1 MAPETWDKT
10 FQELKNQY
18 LLRSSERLDQISE
31 LLTSLAKSPGDIGL
45 LRDLMR
51 QFHWLA
57 GSGSIYGFP
66 QITKLG
72 THGEEFCEQI
82 IRSNKALTRSDW
94 EKCSALLNALKVT
107 FSGDD
112 DPQRDTI
119 ERALPKGGEYAGAE
133 VLFVDPDQSN
143 FLFLAKILEDQGM
156 AIRNMRTAL
165 NALES
170 CGLKMPKAVII
181 ALPLPDASG
190 YELVERI
197 RSMPNGQ
204 DPVIFFVGAKSGFL
218 DKVQAIHCGA
228 DGFFQVPVDWESV
241 ETRLKYL
248 MDRGKPQNFR
258 ILSVEDDPDQAY
270 FIRYVLESAGYRVHH
285 IADPLLFEEALL
297 SFNPDLVM
305 LDILL
310 PGMTGYELARY
321 LRQDERWATMPILFL
336 TTQNQLEAHIES
348 ARAGADDH
356 LVKPVAPALL
366 LSATASR
373 LERARFLK
381 NLLHRD
387 GLTRL
392 LTHTAFMEQAQSVVS
407 QVKRNPNRLAA
418 LMLIDLDKFKTINE
432 RFGYA
437 TGDKI
442 LISLSTVLRQRLRS
456 SDIVGRFGGEEIAI
470 IVEDLE
476 EYDAVNLAQ
485 RLLHDFSLMKHR
497 APDGSEFTMTFSAG
511 VAMLD
516 SKLMD
521 VERWRKHAE
530 QALKAAKNNGRNCV
544 MKVTGGKR

>member
-1 MAPETWDKT
+1 MPPETWDKT
-10 FQELKNQY
+10 FQELKSQY
-18 LLRSSERLDQISE
+18 LTRSAERLDQIGD
-31 LLTSLAKSPGDIGL
+31 LLTNMAKSPGDVNL
-45 LRDLMR
+45 LRDLQR

-66 QITKLG
+66 QVTKLG
-72 THGEEFCEQI
+72 THGEEFCDKLL
-82 IRSNKALTRSDW
+82 RNNRALTRADW
-94 EKCSALLNALKVT
+94 DKCKALLDALRIT

-112 DPQRDTI
+112 DPQKQTI
-119 ERALPKGGEYAGAE
+119 EKPLPKSEHDGIE
-133 VLFVDPDQSN
+133 VMFVDPEQN
-143 FLFLAKILEDQGM
+143 HFLFLAKLLEEQGM
-156 AIRNMRTAL
+156 IIRHMKTAVS
-165 NALES
+165 ALES
-170 CGLKMPKAVII
+170 CSQKMPRACLI
-181 ALPLPDASG
+181 ALPLADASG

-197 RSMPNGQ
+197 RVLPGGQ
-204 DPVIFFVGAKSGFL
+204 EVVIFFVGAKSGFL

-228 DGFFQVPVDWESV
+228 DGFFQMPVDWESV
-241 ETRLKYL
+241 EKRLKYL
-248 MDRGKPQNFR
+248 LERGKTQNFR
-258 ILSVEDDPDQAY
+258 VLSVEDDPDQAY
-270 FIRYVLESAGYRVHH
+270 FIRAVLESAGYQVHH
-285 IADPLLFEEALL
+285 IPDPMQFEEALL
-297 SFNPDLVM
+297 SFNPDLVL

-356 LVKPVAPALL
+356 LVKPIAPALL
-366 LSATASR
+366 LSAVASR

-392 LTHTAFMEQAQSVVS
+392 LTHTAFMEQATSVVA
-407 QVKRNPNRLAA
+407 QCKRNQHRLAA
-418 LMLIDLDKFKTINE
+418 LMLIDLDHFKKINE
-432 RFGYA
+432 KYGYA
-437 TGDKI
+437 AGDKV
-442 LISLSTVLRQRLRS
+442 LISLSAVLRQRLRS
-456 SDIVGRFGGEEIAI
+456 SDVLGRFGGEEVAI

-485 RLLHDFSLMKHR
+485 RLLHDFATLAQR
-497 APDGSEFTMTFSAG
+497 APDGTEFHMTFSAG

-516 SKLMD
+516 PKVMD

-544 MKVTGGKR
+544 MKILGGKR

>member
-1 MAPETWDKT
+1 MPPETWDKT
-10 FQELKNQY
+10 FQELKSQY
-18 LLRSSERLDQISE
+18 LTRSSERLDQIGD
-31 LLTSLAKSPGDIGL
+31 LLTNLAKAPGDQVL
-45 LRDLMR
+45 LRDLQR

-72 THGEEFCEQI
+72 THGEEFVEQFL
-82 IRSNKALTRSDW
+82 RNNKALTRSDW
-94 EKCSALLNALKVT
+94 EKCKALLDALRIT

-112 DPQRDTI
+112 DPQKQTI
-119 ERALPKGGEYAGAE
+119 ERPLPKSEHDGTE
-133 VLFVDPDQSN
+133 VMFVDPDQN
-143 FLFLAKILEDQGM
+143 HFLFLAKLLEEQGM
-156 AIRNMRTAL
+156 VIRHNKTAVS
-165 NALES
+165 ALES
-170 CGLKMPKAVII
+170 CSQKMPKACMI
-181 ALPLPDASG
+181 ALPLSDASG

-197 RSMPNGQ
+197 RILPGGQ
-204 DPVIFFVGAKSGFL
+204 ETVIFFVGAKSGFL

-228 DGFFQVPVDWESV
+228 DGFFQMPVDWETV
-241 ETRLKYL
+241 EKRLKYL
-248 MDRGKPQNFR
+248 LERGKAQNFR
-258 ILSVEDDPDQAY
+258 VLSVEDDPDQAY
-270 FIRYVLESAGYRVHH
+270 FIRAVLESAGYQVHH
-285 IADPLLFEEALL
+285 IPDPMQFEEALL
-297 SFNPDLVM
+297 SFNPDLVL

-310 PGMTGYELARY
+310 PGMTGYELSRY

-356 LVKPVAPALL
+356 LVKPIAPALL
-366 LSATASR
+366 LSAVASR

-392 LTHTAFMEQAQSVVS
+392 LTHTAFMEQAQSVVA
-407 QVKRNPNRLAA
+407 QCKRNHHRLAA
-418 LMLIDLDKFKTINE
+418 LMLIDLDRFKLINE
-432 RFGYA
+432 KFGYA
-437 TGDKI
+437 AGDKV
-442 LISLSTVLRQRLRS
+442 LISLAAVLRQRLRS
-456 SDIVGRFGGEEIAI
+456 SDVLGRFGGEEVAI

-485 RLLHDFSLMKHR
+485 RLLHDFATLAHR
-497 APDGSEFTMTFSAG
+497 APDGTEFHMTFSAG

-516 SKLMD
+516 PKVMD

-544 MKVTGGKR
+544 MKILGGKR

>member
-1 MAPETWDKT
+1 MSPETWDKT
-10 FQELKNQY
+10 FQELKSQY
-18 LLRSSERLDQISE
+18 LTRSSERLEQVGE
-31 LLTSLAKSPGDIGL
+31 LLNSLAKAPGDTGL

-72 THGEEFCEQI
+72 THGEEFCEQLL
-82 IRSNKALTRSDW
+82 KANRPLTRSDW
-94 EKCSALLNALKVT
+94 DKCKALLEALKVT
-107 FSGDD
+107 FTGDD
-112 DPQRDTI
+112 DPQRQTM
-119 ERALPKGGEYAGAE
+119 EKPLPKSDFDGAE
-133 VLFVDPDQSN
+133 IMFVDPDQNN

-156 AIRNMRTAL
+156 KVRNMRTAL
-165 NALES
+165 NALEACS
-170 CGLKMPKAVII
+170 NRMPRGIII

-197 RSMPNGQ
+197 RYSAGGE
-204 DPVIFFVGAKSGFL
+204 DPVIFFVSGKSGFL

-228 DGFFQVPVDWESV
+228 DGFFQIPVDWEAV
-241 ETRLKYL
+241 ESRLKYL
-248 MDRGKPQNFR
+248 MQRGTPHDYR
-258 ILSVEDDPDQAY
+258 ILSVEDDPDQAQ
-270 FIRYVLESAGYRVHH
+270 FIRYVLEQAGYRVHH
-285 IADPLLFEEALL
+285 IADPLQFEEALL
-297 SFNPDLVM
+297 SFNPDLIL

-321 LRQDERWATMPILFL
+321 IRMDERFATMPILFL

-356 LVKPVAPALL
+356 LVKPIAPALL
-366 LSATASR
+366 LSAAASR

-392 LTHTAFMEQAQSVVS
+392 LTHTAFMEQAQGVVA
-407 QVKRNPNRLAA
+407 QCKRNQHRLAA
-418 LMLIDLDKFKTINE
+418 LILIDLDRFKQVNE

-442 LISLSTVLRQRLRS
+442 LMALSTILRQRLRA
-456 SDIVGRFGGEEIAI
+456 SDTLGRFGGEEVAI

-476 EYDAVNLAQ
+476 EFDAVNLAQ
-485 RLLHDFSLMKHR
+485 RLLHDFSSMRHK
-497 APDGSEFTMTFSAG
+497 APDGSEFHITFSAG

-516 SKLMD
+516 AKLMD
-521 VERWRKHAE
+521 VERWRRHAE
-530 QALKAAKNNGRNCV
+530 QALRAAKNNGRNCV

>member
-1 MAPETWDKT
+1 MPETWDKT

-18 LLRSSERLDQISE
+18 LMRSQERLDQIGE
-31 LLTSLAKSPGDIGL
+31 LLNSLAKSPGDIGL
-45 LRDLMR
+45 LRDLIR

-72 THGEEFCEQI
+72 THGEEFCEQLM
-82 IRSNKALTRSDW
+82 RANKALTRSDW
-94 EKCSALLNALKVT
+94 DKCKALLEALRVT
-107 FSGDD
+107 FNGDD
-112 DPQRDTI
+112 DPQRQTI
-119 ERALPKGGEYAGAE
+119 EKALPKSEYDGAE
-133 VLFVDPDQSN
+133 VLFVDADQNN
-143 FLFLAKILEDQGM
+143 FLFLAKTLEDQGM
-156 AIRNMRTAL
+156 HVRNMRTAL
-165 NALES
+165 NALEQ
-170 CGLKMPKAVII
+170 CGHKMPKAAII

-204 DPVIFFVGAKSGFL
+204 EPVIFFVGAKSGFL

-228 DGFFQVPVDWESV
+228 DGFFQMPVDWEHVQS
-241 ETRLKYL
+241 RLKYL
-248 MDRGKPQNFR
+248 LQRGQPQNYR

-270 FIRYVLESAGYRVHH
+270 FIRYVLESAGYQVHH
-285 IADPLLFEEALL
+285 IADPMQFEEALL

-387 GLTRL
+387 GLTKL
-392 LTHTAFMEQAQSVVS
+392 LTHTAFMEQAQQTVS
-407 QVKRNPNRLAA
+407 HCKRNPKRIAA
-418 LMLIDLDKFKTINE
+418 LMLIDLDRFKPVNE
-432 RFGYA
+432 HFGYA
-437 TGDKI
+437 TGDKV
-442 LISLSTVLRQRLRS
+442 LVSLSTVLRQRLRS
-456 SDIVGRFGGEEIAI
+456 SDILGRFGGEEVAI

-485 RLLHDFSLMKHR
+485 RLLHDFSNMRHR
-497 APDGSEFTMTFSAG
+497 APDGTEFQMTFSCG

-516 SKLMD
+516 AKVMD
-521 VERWRKHAE
+521 VERWRRHAE
-530 QALKAAKNNGRNCV
+530 QALRAAKTNGRNCV
-544 MKVTGGKR
+544 MKLTGGKR

>member
-18 LLRSSERLDQISE
+18 LMRSSERLDQISD
-31 LLTSLAKSPGDIGL
+31 LLNSLAKTPGDLAL

-57 GSGSIYGFP
+57 GSGTIYGFP

-72 THGEEFCEQI
+72 THGEEFCEQLL
-82 IRSNKALTRSDW
+82 RANRALTRPDW
-94 EKCSALLNALKVT
+94 DKCKALLDALRVN
-107 FSGDD
+107 FSADD
-112 DPQRDTI
+112 DPHVKTMDK
-119 ERALPKGGEYAGAE
+119 ALPKSPYDGSEII
-133 VLFVDPDQSN
+133 FVDSDQSN
-143 FLFLAKILEDQGM
+143 FLFLAKVLEEQGM
-156 AIRNMRTAL
+156 QVKSMKSAIST
-165 NALES
+165 LETCS
-170 CGLKMPKAVII
+170 HKVPKAVII
-181 ALPLPDASG
+181 SLPVADASG

-197 RSMPNGQ
+197 RSLPGG
-204 DPVIFFVGAKSGFL
+204 DEPVIFFVGAKSGFL

-228 DGFFQVPVDWESV
+228 DGFFQTPVDWETV
-241 ETRLKYL
+241 EKRLKYL
-248 MDRGKPQNFR
+248 MERGKAQNYK

-285 IADPLLFEEALL
+285 IADPMQFEETLL

-310 PGMTGYELARY
+310 PGMTGYELSRY
-321 LRQDERWATMPILFL
+321 LRQDERWATLPILFL

-366 LSATASR
+366 LSTTASR
-373 LERARFLK
+373 LERARFVK

-392 LTHTAFMEQAQSVVS
+392 LTHTAFMEQAQAVVAQS
-407 QVKRNPNRLAA
+407 KRNPNRMAA
-418 LMLIDLDKFKTINE
+418 LMLIDLDRFKAVNE

-437 TGDKI
+437 TGDKS
-442 LISLSTVLRQRLRS
+442 LMALSTVLRQRLRT
-456 SDIVGRFGGEEIAI
+456 SDILGRFGGEEFAI

-485 RLLHDFSLMKHR
+485 RLLHDFSSLKQK
-497 APDGSEFTMTFSAG
+497 AADGAEFQMTFSAG

-516 SKLMD
+516 AKLMD
-521 VERWRKHAE
+521 VERWRRHAE
-530 QALKAAKNNGRNCV
+530 QALRAAKNNGRNCV

>member
-1 MAPETWDKT
+1 MPPETWDKT
-10 FQELKNQY
+10 FQELKSQY
-18 LLRSSERLDQISE
+18 LTRSAERLEQIGE
-31 LLTSLAKSPGDIGL
+31 LLNSLAKAPGDVIL

-72 THGEEFCEQI
+72 THGEEFCETI
-82 IRSNKALTRSDW
+82 LRASRPLTRSDW
-94 EKCSALLNALKVT
+94 DKCKALLDALKVT
-107 FSGDD
+107 FSGDE
-112 DPQRDTI
+112 DPQKQTI
-119 ERALPKGGEYAGAE
+119 ERALPKSEFDGLE
-133 VLFVDPDQSN
+133 VLFVDPDQTN
-143 FLFLAKILEDQGM
+143 FLFLAKLLEDQGM
-156 AIRNMRTAL
+156 AVRHIKAAVA
-165 NALES
+165 ALES
-170 CGLKMPKAVII
+170 CAQRMPKAVVI
-181 ALPLPDASG
+181 ALPLADASG

-197 RSMPNGQ
+197 RLLPQGQ
-204 DPVIFFVGAKSGFL
+204 DTVIFFVGAKSGFL

-228 DGFFQVPVDWESV
+228 DGFFQMPVDWESV
-241 ETRLKYL
+241 EKRLKYL
-248 MDRGKPQNFR
+248 LDRGKPQDYR
-258 ILSVEDDPDQAY
+258 VLSVEDDPDQAY
-270 FIRYVLESAGYRVHH
+270 FIRAVLESAGYKVHH
-285 IADPLLFEEALL
+285 IADPMQFEEALL
-297 SFNPDLVM
+297 SFNPDLVL

-310 PGMTGYELARY
+310 PGMTGYELSRY

-366 LSATASR
+366 LSAVASR

-392 LTHTAFMEQAQSVVS
+392 LTHTAFMEQAQSVVA
-407 QVKRNPNRLAA
+407 QCKRNHHRLAS
-418 LMLIDLDKFKTINE
+418 LMLIDLDKFKQINE

-437 TGDKI
+437 AGDKV
-442 LISLSTVLRQRLRS
+442 LVSLAAVLRQRLRS
-456 SDIVGRFGGEEIAI
+456 SDVLGRFGGEEVAV

-485 RLLHDFSLMKHR
+485 RLLHDFATLAQR
-497 APDGSEFTMTFSAG
+497 APDGTEFHMTLSAG

-516 SKLMD
+516 PKVMD

-544 MKVTGGKR
+544 MTILGGKR

>member
-1 MAPETWDKT
+1 MPETWDKT
-10 FQELKNQY
+10 FQELKSQY
-18 LLRSSERLDQISE
+18 LMRSSERLDQIAE
-31 LLTSLAKSPGDIGL
+31 LLNSLAKAPADSSL

-51 QFHWLA
+51 QFHWLS

-72 THGEEFCEQI
+72 TAGEEFCEQLL
-82 IRSNKALTRSDW
+82 RANRGLTRVDW
-94 EKCSALLNALKVT
+94 DKCKVILDALRVN
-107 FSGDD
+107 FQGDD
-112 DPQRDTI
+112 DQNATMDK
-119 ERALPKGGEYAGAE
+119 ALPKGDFDGAE
-133 VLFVDPDQSN
+133 ILLVDADQSN
-143 FLFLAKILEDQGM
+143 FLFLEKVLKEQGM
-156 AIRNMRTAL
+156 NARNMRSAINT
-165 NALES
+165 LEA
-170 CGLKMPKAVII
+170 CGHRMPKAVII

-197 RSMPNGQ
+197 RSMPGGQ
-204 DPVIFFVGAKSGFL
+204 DPVIFFVGHKSGFL

-228 DGFFQVPVDWESV
+228 DGFFQIPVDWESV
-241 ETRLKYL
+241 ESRLKYL
-248 MDRGKPQNFR
+248 MNRGQPQNYK

-270 FIRYVLESAGYRVHH
+270 FIRYILEKAGYRVHH
-285 IADPLLFEEALL
+285 IADPMQFEEALL
-297 SFNPDLVM
+297 AFNPDLVM

-310 PGMTGYELARY
+310 PGMTGYELSRY

-356 LVKPVAPALL
+356 LVKPVDPSLL
-366 LSATASR
+366 LSATAAR

-407 QVKRNPNRLAA
+407 QCKRNPNRLAA
-418 LMLIDLDKFKTINE
+418 LMLIDLDKFKVVNE
-432 RFGYA
+432 RYGYA
-437 TGDKI
+437 TGDKV

-456 SDIVGRFGGEEIAI
+456 SDIVGRFGGEEVAV

-485 RLLHDFSLMKHR
+485 RLLHDFSQTKHR
-497 APDGSEFTMTFSAG
+497 APDGSEFQMTFSAG

-516 SKLMD
+516 PKLMD
-521 VERWRKHAE
+521 VERWRRHAE
-530 QALKAAKNNGRNCV
+530 QALRAAKNNGRNCI

>member
-18 LLRSSERLDQISE
+18 LTRSSERLDQIGE
-31 LLTSLAKSPGDIGL
+31 LLNSLAKNPADVGL

-72 THGEEFCEQI
+72 THGEEFCETI
-82 IRSNKALTRSDW
+82 LRANRALTRSDW
-94 EKCSALLNALKVT
+94 DKCKALLDALRIN

-112 DPQRDTI
+112 DPQKQTI
-119 ERALPKGGEYAGAE
+119 EKALPKSDFDGAE
-133 VLFVDPDQSN
+133 VLFVDSDQSN
-143 FLFLAKILEDQGM
+143 FLFLAKVLEEQGM
-156 AIRNMRTAL
+156 NVRHMRTAL
-165 NALES
+165 NALEE
-170 CGLKMPKAVII
+170 CTHRMPKAVVI

-197 RSMPNGQ
+197 RYTAGGQ
-204 DPVIFFVGAKSGFL
+204 DPVIFFVSNKSGFL

-228 DGFFQVPVDWESV
+228 DGFFQVPVDWEAV
-241 ETRLKYL
+241 EARLKYL
-248 MDRGKPQNFR
+248 MNRGLPQDYR
-258 ILSVEDDPDQAY
+258 ILSVEDDPDQAQ
-270 FIRYVLESAGYRVHH
+270 FIRYVLEQAGYRVHH
-285 IADPLLFEEALL
+285 IADPLQFEEALL
-297 SFNPDLVM
+297 SFNPDLVL

-366 LSATASR
+366 LSAVAAR

-392 LTHTAFMEQAQSVVS
+392 LTHTAFMEQAQGIVAQS
-407 QVKRNPNRLAA
+407 KRNPHRVAA
-418 LMLIDLDKFKTINE
+418 LMLIDLDKFKQVNE
-432 RFGYA
+432 KYGYA

-442 LISLSTVLRQRLRS
+442 LMALSTVLRQRLRS
-456 SDIVGRFGGEEIAI
+456 SDTLGRFGGEEVAV

-476 EYDAVNLAQ
+476 EFDAVNLAQ
-485 RLLHDFSLMKHR
+485 RLLHDFSTLKHR
-497 APDGSEFTMTFSAG
+497 APDGSEFHLTFSAG

-516 SKLMD
+516 AKLMD
-521 VERWRKHAE
+521 VERWRRHAE
-530 QALKAAKNNGRNCV
+530 QALRAAKNNGRNCV

>member
-18 LLRSSERLDQISE
+18 LTRSQERLDQIGD
-31 LLTSLAKSPGDIGL
+31 LLNSLAKAPGDIAL

-72 THGEEFCEQI
+72 THGEEFCEQLL
-82 IRSNKALTRSDW
+82 RANRALTRSDW
-94 EKCSALLNALKVT
+94 DKCQALLDALRVT

-112 DPQRDTI
+112 DPQKQTI
-119 ERALPKGGEYAGAE
+119 EKAIPKSDYDGAE
-133 VLFVDPDQSN
+133 ILFVDSDQSN
-143 FLFLAKILEDQGM
+143 FLFLAKMLEDQGM
-156 AIRNMRTAL
+156 YVRNMKTAL
-165 NALES
+165 NALEH
-170 CGLKMPKAVII
+170 CGHKMPKAVVI

-197 RSMPNGQ
+197 RSMGNGQ
-204 DPVIFFVGAKSGFL
+204 EPVIFFVGAKSGFL

-228 DGFFQVPVDWESV
+228 DGFFQMPVDWEAV
-241 ETRLKYL
+241 ENRLKYL
-248 MDRGKPQNFR
+248 MDRGKAQNYR

-285 IADPLLFEEALL
+285 IADPMQFEEALL

-392 LTHTAFMEQAQSVVS
+392 LTHTAFMEQAQAIVS
-407 QVKRNPNRLAA
+407 QCKRNSKRLAA
-418 LMLIDLDKFKTINE
+418 LMLIDLDRFKAINE

-437 TGDKI
+437 TGDKV
-442 LISLSTVLRQRLRS
+442 LVTLSTVLRQRLRA
-456 SDIVGRFGGEEIAI
+456 SDVLGRFGGEEVAV

-485 RLLHDFSLMKHR
+485 RLLHDFANMKHR
-497 APDGSEFTMTFSAG
+497 APDGSEFQMTFSAG

-516 SKLMD
+516 AKLMD
-521 VERWRKHAE
+521 VERWRRHAE
-530 QALKAAKNNGRNCV
+530 QALRAAKTNGRNCV
-544 MKVTGGKR
+544 MKLTGGKR

>member
-1 MAPETWDKT
+1 MPPETWDKT
-10 FQELKNQY
+10 FQELKTQY
-18 LLRSSERLDQISE
+18 LTRSSERLDQIGD
-31 LLTSLAKSPGDIGL
+31 LLNNMAKAPSDVVL

-72 THGEEFCEQI
+72 THGEEFCEQLL
-82 IRSNKALTRSDW
+82 RANKALTRSDW
-94 EKCSALLNALKVT
+94 DKCKALLDALRIT

-112 DPQRDTI
+112 DPQKQTI
-119 ERALPKGGEYAGAE
+119 ERALPKSDLDGVE
-133 VLFVDPDQSN
+133 VVFADTEQSN
-143 FLFLAKILEDQGM
+143 FLFLAKVLEDQGM
-156 AIRNMRTAL
+156 KIRNIKTAVGT
-165 NALES
+165 LES
-170 CGLKMPKAVII
+170 CAQKMPRAVFI
-181 ALPLPDASG
+181 ALPLADASG

-197 RSMPNGQ
+197 RMLPGGQ
-204 DPVIFFVGAKSGFL
+204 ETVIFFVGAKSGFL

-228 DGFFQVPVDWESV
+228 DGFFQMPVDWEAV
-241 ETRLKYL
+241 EKRLKYL
-248 MDRGKPQNFR
+248 LDRGKAQNFR

-270 FIRYVLESAGYRVHH
+270 FIKAVLESGGYKVHH
-285 IADPLLFEEALL
+285 IADPMQFEEALL
-297 SFNPDLVM
+297 SFTPDLVL

-366 LSATASR
+366 LSAVASR
-373 LERARFLK
+373 LERARFIK

-392 LTHTAFMEQAQSVVS
+392 LTHSAFMEQATSVVA
-407 QVKRNPNRLAA
+407 QCKRNPHRLAS
-418 LMLIDLDKFKTINE
+418 LMLIDLDKFKQINE
-432 RFGYA
+432 TYGYA
-437 TGDKI
+437 AGDKV
-442 LISLSTVLRQRLRS
+442 LMTLAAVLRQRLRS
-456 SDIVGRFGGEEIAI
+456 SDVLGRFGGEEVAV

-485 RLLHDFSLMKHR
+485 RLLHDFATLTHR
-497 APDGSEFTMTFSAG
+497 APDGSEFHMTFSAG

-516 SKLMD
+516 PKVMD

-544 MKVTGGKR
+544 MKILGGKR

>member
-18 LLRSSERLDQISE
+18 LTRSSERLDQISD
-31 LLTSLAKSPGDIGL
+31 LLNSLAKAPGDIAL

-72 THGEEFCEQI
+72 THGEEFCEQLL
-82 IRSNKALTRSDW
+82 RANKPLTRSDW
-94 EKCSALLNALKVT
+94 DKCKALLDALRVT

-112 DPQRDTI
+112 DPQRATY
-119 ERALPKGGEYAGAE
+119 ERAIPKGQYDGAE
-133 VLFVDPDQSN
+133 ILFVDSDQSN
-143 FLFLAKILEDQGM
+143 FLFLAKILEEQGM
-156 AIRNMRTAL
+156 SVRNMKTAL

-170 CGLKMPKAVII
+170 CGHKMPRAVVI

-197 RSMPNGQ
+197 RMLNNGQ
-204 DPVIFFVGAKSGFL
+204 DPVIFFVSNKSGFL

-228 DGFFQVPVDWESV
+228 DGFFQIPVDWEAV

-248 MDRGKPQNFR
+248 MDRGKPQNYR

-285 IADPLLFEEALL
+285 IADPMQFEEALL

-356 LVKPVAPALL
+356 LVKPVPPALL
-366 LSATASR
+366 LSAAASR

-392 LTHTAFMEQAQSVVS
+392 LTHTAFMEQAQGIVS
-407 QVKRNPNRLAA
+407 QCKRNPHRLAA
-418 LMLIDLDKFKTINE
+418 LMLIDLDRFKTINE
-432 RFGYA
+432 KYGYA

-456 SDIVGRFGGEEIAI
+456 SDVLGRFGGEEVAV

-485 RLLHDFSLMKHR
+485 RLLHDFATMRHR
-497 APDGSEFTMTFSAG
+497 APDGSEFQMTFSAG

-521 VERWRKHAE
+521 VERWRRHAE
-530 QALKAAKNNGRNCV
+530 QALRAAKNNGRNCV

>member
-1 MAPETWDKT
+1 MPPETWDKT
-10 FQELKNQY
+10 FQELKSQY
-18 LLRSSERLDQISE
+18 LTRSSERLDQIGD
-31 LLTSLAKSPGDIGL
+31 LLTNMAKSPGDVNL
-45 LRDLMR
+45 LRDLQR

-72 THGEEFCEQI
+72 THGEEFCDKLL
-82 IRSNKALTRSDW
+82 RNGRGLTRSDW
-94 EKCSALLNALKVT
+94 DKCKALLDALRVT

-112 DPQRDTI
+112 DPQKQTI
-119 ERALPKGGEYAGAE
+119 EKPLPKSEHDGIE
-133 VLFVDPDQSN
+133 VMFVDPEQN
-143 FLFLAKILEDQGM
+143 HFLFLAKLLEEQGM
-156 AIRNMRTAL
+156 VIRHLKTAV

-170 CGLKMPKAVII
+170 CSQKMPRACLIS
-181 ALPLPDASG
+181 LPLSDASG

-197 RSMPNGQ
+197 RILPGGQ
-204 DPVIFFVGAKSGFL
+204 ETVIFFVGAKSGFL

-228 DGFFQVPVDWESV
+228 DGFFQMPVDWESV
-241 ETRLKYL
+241 EKRLKYL
-248 MDRGKPQNFR
+248 LDRGKAQNFR
-258 ILSVEDDPDQAY
+258 VLSVEDDPDQAY
-270 FIRYVLESAGYRVHH
+270 FIRAVLESAGYQVHH
-285 IADPLLFEEALL
+285 IPDPMQFEEALL
-297 SFNPDLVM
+297 SFNPDLVL

-356 LVKPVAPALL
+356 LVKPIAPALL
-366 LSATASR
+366 LSAVASR

-392 LTHTAFMEQAQSVVS
+392 LTHTAFMEQAQAVVA
-407 QVKRNPNRLAA
+407 QCKRNQNRLAS
-418 LMLIDLDKFKTINE
+418 LMLIDLDKFKQVNE

-437 TGDKI
+437 AGDKV
-442 LISLSTVLRQRLRS
+442 LISLSAVLRQRLRS
-456 SDIVGRFGGEEIAI
+456 SDVLGRFGGEEVAI

-485 RLLHDFSLMKHR
+485 RLLHDFANVEHR
-497 APDGSEFTMTFSAG
+497 APDGTVFHMTFSAG

-516 SKLMD
+516 PKVMD

-544 MKVTGGKR
+544 MKILGGKR

>member
-18 LLRSSERLDQISE
+18 LTRSSERLDQVGE
-31 LLTSLAKSPGDIGL
+31 LLNSLAKAPGDVGL

-72 THGEEFCEQI
+72 THGEEFCEQLLKT
-82 IRSNKALTRSDW
+82 NKALTRSDW
-94 EKCSALLNALKVT
+94 DKCKALLDALRVT

-112 DPQRDTI
+112 DPQRQTI
-119 ERALPKGGEYAGAE
+119 ERPLPKSDYDGAE
-133 VLFVDPDQSN
+133 ILFVDSDQSN

-156 AIRNMRTAL
+156 KVRTMKTAL
-165 NALES
+165 NALEA
-170 CGLKMPKAVII
+170 CEHKMPKAIII

-197 RSMPNGQ
+197 RYTAGGE
-204 DPVIFFVGAKSGFL
+204 DPVIFFVGSKSGFL

-228 DGFFQVPVDWESV
+228 DGFFQMPVDWEAV
-241 ETRLKYL
+241 EVRLKYL
-248 MDRGKPQNFR
+248 MQRSMPQNYR
-258 ILSVEDDPDQAY
+258 ILSVEDDPDQAQ
-270 FIRYVLESAGYRVHH
+270 FIRYVLEQGGYRVHH
-285 IADPLLFEEALL
+285 IADPMQFEEALL

-310 PGMTGYELARY
+310 PGMTGYELSRY
-321 LRQDERWATMPILFL
+321 LRMDERWATMPILFL

-356 LVKPVAPALL
+356 LVKPVAAALL

-387 GLTRL
+387 GLTHL
-392 LTHTAFMEQAQSVVS
+392 LTHTAFMEQAQAVVAHC
-407 QVKRNPNRLAA
+407 KRNPTRLAA
-418 LMLIDLDKFKTINE
+418 LILIDLDRFKLINE
-432 RFGYA
+432 RLGYA
-437 TGDKI
+437 SGDKV
-442 LISLSTVLRQRLRS
+442 LMSLSTILRQRLRT
-456 SDIVGRFGGEEIAI
+456 SDILGRFGGEEVAI

-485 RLLHDFSLMKHR
+485 RLLHDFASVKQR
-497 APDGSEFTMTFSAG
+497 APDGSEFHATFSGG

-516 SKLMD
+516 AKLMD
-521 VERWRKHAE
+521 VERWRRHAE
-530 QALKAAKNNGRNCV
+530 HALRAAKNNGRNCV

>member
-1 MAPETWDKT
+1 
-10 FQELKNQY
+10 
-18 LLRSSERLDQISE
+18 
-31 LLTSLAKSPGDIGL
+31 
-45 LRDLMR
+45 
-51 QFHWLA
+51 
-57 GSGSIYGFP
+57 
-66 QITKLG
+66 G
-72 THGEEFCEQI
+72 THGEEFCEQLL
-82 IRSNKALTRSDW
+82 RANKALTRSDW
-94 EKCSALLNALKVT
+94 DKCKALLDALKVT

-112 DPQRDTI
+112 DPQRATI
-119 ERALPKGGEYAGAE
+119 ERALPKSEYDGSE
-133 VLFVDPDQSN
+133 ILFVDADQSN
-143 FLFLAKILEDQGM
+143 FLFLAKVLEEQGM
-156 AIRNMRTAL
+156 KVRSMKTAI
-165 NALES
+165 NALETCS
-170 CGLKMPKAVII
+170 HKMPRAVII

-197 RSMPNGQ
+197 RILPNGQ
-204 DPVIFFVGAKSGFL
+204 EPVIFFVGAKSQFL

-228 DGFFQVPVDWESV
+228 DGFFQMPVDWESV
-241 ETRLKYL
+241 EKRLKYL
-248 MDRGKPQNFR
+248 MDRGKPHNYR

-270 FIRYVLESAGYRVHH
+270 FIRAVLESGGYKVHH
-285 IADPLLFEEALL
+285 ISDPMQFEEALL

-310 PGMTGYELARY
+310 PGMTGYELSRY
-321 LRQDERWATMPILFL
+321 LRQDERWATLPILFL

-392 LTHTAFMEQAQSVVS
+392 LTHSSFMEQAQAVVS
-407 QVKRNPNRLAA
+407 HAKRNPHRVAA
-418 LMLIDLDKFKTINE
+418 LMLIDLDKFKQVNE
-432 RFGYA
+432 KFGYA
-437 TGDKI
+437 TGDKV
-442 LISLSTVLRQRLRS
+442 LMSLSTVLRQRLRS
-456 SDIVGRFGGEEIAI
+456 SDILGRFGGEEIAI

-485 RLLHDFSLMKHR
+485 RLLHDFSTMRHR
-497 APDGSEFTMTFSAG
+497 APDGSEFLMTFSGG

-516 SKLMD
+516 AKLMD
-521 VERWRKHAE
+521 VERWRRHAE
-530 QALKAAKNNGRNCV
+530 QALRAAKNNGRNCI

>member
-18 LLRSSERLDQISE
+18 LLRSSERLDQINE
-31 LLTSLAKSPGDIGL
+31 LLNSLAKSPADIGL

-51 QFHWLA
+51 QFHWLS

-72 THGEEFCEQI
+72 THGEEFCEQLL
-82 IRSNKALTRSDW
+82 RANKPLTRSDW
-94 EKCSALLNALKVT
+94 DKCKALLDALRVT

-112 DPQRDTI
+112 DPQRSTI
-119 ERALPKGGEYAGAE
+119 EKALPKSEYDGAE

-143 FLFLAKILEDQGM
+143 FLFLAKMLEEQGM
-156 AIRNMRTAL
+156 QVRNLKTAIS
-165 NALES
+165 ALET
-170 CGLKMPKAVII
+170 CGHRIPKAVII

-197 RSMPNGQ
+197 RAIPGGES
-204 DPVIFFVGAKSGFL
+204 PVIFFVGAKSGFL

-228 DGFFQVPVDWESV
+228 DGFFQIPVDWESV
-241 ETRLKYL
+241 ESRLKYL
-248 MDRGKPQNFR
+248 MDRGKAQNYK

-285 IADPLLFEEALL
+285 IADPLQFEEALL

-310 PGMTGYELARY
+310 PGMTGYELSRY
-321 LRQDERWATMPILFL
+321 VRQDERWATMPILFL

-366 LSATASR
+366 LSATAAR

-387 GLTRL
+387 GLTKL

-407 QVKRNPNRLAA
+407 QCKRNANRLAA
-418 LMLIDLDKFKTINE
+418 LMLIDLDKFKVINE

-437 TGDKI
+437 SGDKV

-456 SDIVGRFGGEEIAI
+456 SDILGRFGGEEIAI

-485 RLLHDFSLMKHR
+485 RLLHDFSVSKHK
-497 APDGSEFTMTFSAG
+497 APDGSEFQMTFSAG

-516 SKLMD
+516 AKLMD
-521 VERWRKHAE
+521 VERWRRHAE

>member
-1 MAPETWDKT
+1 MPPETWDKT
-10 FQELKNQY
+10 FQELKSQY
-18 LLRSSERLDQISE
+18 LTRSAERLEQIGE
-31 LLTSLAKSPGDIGL
+31 LLNSLAKAPGDIIL

-72 THGEEFCEQI
+72 THGEEFCETI
-82 IRSNKALTRSDW
+82 LRASRPLTRSDW
-94 EKCSALLNALKVT
+94 DKCKALLDALKVT
-107 FSGDD
+107 FSGDE
-112 DPQRDTI
+112 DPQKQTI
-119 ERALPKGGEYAGAE
+119 ERALPKSEFDGLE
-133 VLFVDPDQSN
+133 VLFVDPDQTH
-143 FLFLAKILEDQGM
+143 FLFLAKLLEDQGM
-156 AIRNMRTAL
+156 AVRHIKAAVA
-165 NALES
+165 ALES
-170 CGLKMPKAVII
+170 CAQRMPKAVII
-181 ALPLPDASG
+181 ALPLADASG

-197 RSMPNGQ
+197 RLLPQGQ
-204 DPVIFFVGAKSGFL
+204 DTVIFFVGAKSGFL

-228 DGFFQVPVDWESV
+228 DGFFQMPVDWESV
-241 ETRLKYL
+241 EKRLKYL
-248 MDRGKPQNFR
+248 LDRGKPQDYR
-258 ILSVEDDPDQAY
+258 VLSVEDDPDQAY
-270 FIRYVLESAGYRVHH
+270 FIRAVLESAGYKVHH
-285 IADPLLFEEALL
+285 IADPMQFEEALL
-297 SFNPDLVM
+297 SFNPDLVL

-310 PGMTGYELARY
+310 PGMTGYELSRY

-366 LSATASR
+366 LSAVASR

-392 LTHTAFMEQAQSVVS
+392 LTHTAFMEQAQSVVA
-407 QVKRNPNRLAA
+407 QCKRNHHRLAS
-418 LMLIDLDKFKTINE
+418 LMLIDLDKFKQINE

-437 TGDKI
+437 AGDKV
-442 LISLSTVLRQRLRS
+442 LVSLAAVLRQRLRS
-456 SDIVGRFGGEEIAI
+456 SDVLGRFGGEEVAV

-485 RLLHDFSLMKHR
+485 RLLHDFATLAQR
-497 APDGSEFTMTFSAG
+497 APDGTEFHMTLSAG

-516 SKLMD
+516 PKVMD

-544 MKVTGGKR
+544 MTILGGKR